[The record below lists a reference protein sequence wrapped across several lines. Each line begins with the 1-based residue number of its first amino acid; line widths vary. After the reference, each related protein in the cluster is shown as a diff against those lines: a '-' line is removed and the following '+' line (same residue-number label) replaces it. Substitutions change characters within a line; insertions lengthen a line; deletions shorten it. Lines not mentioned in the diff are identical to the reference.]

1 MYYNILFLIIVD
13 VAENTIAKNAFSKI
27 AHKLWHILVM
37 YTNCIKNV
45 KKISKF
51 SKIYSQFVND
61 ML

>member
-1 MYYNILFLIIVD
+1 M
-13 VAENTIAKNAFSKI
+13 ENTITKNAFGKI
-27 AHKLWHILVM
+27 AHKSCDNLVI